1 MRIDIYLSKVGLV
14 KRRAIAKDI
23 ADRGLVRVN
32 NRDAKPS
39 TEVSEGDI
47 IRISGKREQTVEI
60 IKIPAGNVKK
70 EDRPEYYKI
79 LA

>member
-23 ADRGLVRVN
+23 TDWGLVRVN

-39 TEVSEGDI
+39 TEIREGDI

-60 IKIPAGNVKK
+60 LKIPTGNVKK